1 VHTYSSAVS
10 ISKVL
15 IMKDY
20 LRTGTGPAMS
30 RSGWLV
36 QVSRSPSSWARDEAS
51 GWLSGVEVSRRLKA
65 SKSPIADGVH
75 EC

>member
-1 VHTYSSAVS
+1 MYSSAVS

-36 QVSRSPSSWARDEAS
+36 QVSRSPGSWARDEAS
-51 GWLSGVEVSRRLKA
+51 GWLSGVECPGCWSGVEVSRRL
-65 SKSPIADGVH
+65 VRR
-75 EC
+75 